1 MPLFTLALV
10 SGLDGSVVI
19 VEAVSVII
27 VAIVVGS
34 EIAVTDRGR

>member
-1 MPLFTLALV
+1 V

>member
-1 MPLFTLALV
+1 V

-27 VAIVVGS
+27 VAIFVGS